1 MSTGKFLRVRVRNPG
16 NCGKQSGK
24 FLEGLE
30 CFQTCWRIFGR
41 SEKFLVC
48 LDSFRTVPNSLRSFR
63 MVWQVCSHLGGLYF
77 TVGCQVQYGNEHKK
91 QRTWF
96 CTCSIYNAHAFHKKY
111 RKQNLRTLSVKFLC
125 VKVCQVE
132 SSEFFG
138 LWNFE
143 RNFDNWETEIW
154 EDLIKIVE
162 SQGKCHLYQKHL
174 VDCLE
179 TRISKRTFTM

>member
-1 MSTGKFLRVRVRNPG
+1 MLTGKFLRVRVRNPG

-77 TVGCQVQYGNEHKK
+77 TVGCQVQYGNKHKN
-91 QRTWF
+91 
-96 CTCSIYNAHAFHKKY
+96 NALDFAPD
-111 RKQNLRTLSVKFLC
+111 Q
-125 VKVCQVE
+125 
-132 SSEFFG
+132 
-138 LWNFE
+138 
-143 RNFDNWETEIW
+143 
-154 EDLIKIVE
+154 
-162 SQGKCHLYQKHL
+162 
-174 VDCLE
+174 
-179 TRISKRTFTM
+179 FTMHMLFTKTTRTKFTHSLRKVLQSGKFKKFWPLKL